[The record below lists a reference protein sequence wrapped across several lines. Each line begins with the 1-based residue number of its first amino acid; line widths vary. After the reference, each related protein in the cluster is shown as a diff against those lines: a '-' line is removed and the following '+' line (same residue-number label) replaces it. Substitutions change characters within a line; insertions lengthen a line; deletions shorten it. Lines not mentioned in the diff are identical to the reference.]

1 MKKIL
6 YSLLGACLFFA
17 ACEKES
23 APSPSL
29 EDRDWFVIEDN
40 PSDPLDHLIYTV
52 YETTGIPVFYS
63 DTIGQEERG
72 VDENGKPYMYQ
83 ENLNVF
89 YEIRNSNS
97 KGDYE
102 KSDNAADITRGVEF
116 LRDYVI
122 PRLKPEYTPLSYF
135 LVNTLTLDAWSSTSN
150 VYRGMRT
157 TVIAGL
163 AELKDMSEQELQGL
177 ATEAVAAEL
186 SVYLYNK
193 YDAELQA
200 FYSVSNDIFGKNIY
214 GMKLSRSTV
223 PSTKTVKETYG
234 IIEWTK
240 TTLPTELQDVSIYLK
255 WVLADNKMVFEEKYG
270 DYSYVLDKYDILRKL
285 VVSLGFIK

>member
-1 MKKIL
+1 MKRIL
-6 YSLLGACLFFA
+6 YCLMGISLFFV
-17 ACEKES
+17 ACEKENS
-23 APSPSL
+23 PSPSL
-29 EDRDWFVIEDN
+29 EDRNWFVIKDN
-40 PSDPLDHLIYTV
+40 PSSPLDHLIYTV
-52 YETTGIPVFYS
+52 YEKTGIPIFYS
-63 DTIGQEERG
+63 DTIGKEERG
-72 VDENGKPYMYQ
+72 VDSTGNPYIYC

-97 KGDYE
+97 KGEYE
-102 KSDNAADITRGVEF
+102 KSDNMADITRGVEF
-116 LRDYVI
+116 VRDYVI
-122 PRLKPEYTPLSYF
+122 PRLKPEFTPLSYF
-135 LVNTLTLDAWSSTSN
+135 LVNTLTLDAWSTTSN

-157 TVIAGL
+157 TVIADL
-163 AELKDMSEQELQGL
+163 SDLKDMSEQELQGL

-193 YDAELQA
+193 YDTELQV

-240 TTLPTELQDVSIYLK
+240 ATLPTQLQDVSIYLK
-255 WVLADNKMVFEEKYG
+255 WVLANNRDSFEKKYG
-270 DYSYVLDKYDILRKL
+270 NYSYVVEKYDTLRKL
-285 VVSLGFIK
+285 VVTLGFIK